1 MNKPIE
7 DKLNMPPQSLHGFS
21 AVDIEFMDNM
31 ANLSEDV
38 FDMPTN
44 NKPIDRL
51 NPELYFNYLQE
62 SARTASGKFHGK
74 HVDYNKFIG
83 ALDNYKRSANALDR
97 YKKLLFYGE
106 DQAKG
111 RTKDHTQGKDGYS
124 IAESFST
131 DNESE
136 IKARYIL
143 HALLGIMTEA
153 GEMAELLSNTIVG
166 SVQAGVNSGNLPSG
180 SGGIDTVNLIEE
192 CGDLFWYQAMLAR
205 ALDTDFETMQ
215 RTNIAKLKA
224 RFPDKFT
231 EEGANN
237 RDLTSERK
245 ILENNGVVSLCSGE
259 IGRI

>member
-1 MNKPIE
+1 MNKIE
-7 DKLNMPPQSLHGFS
+7 DFMPAQ
-21 AVDIEFMDNM
+21 V
-31 ANLSEDV
+31 
-38 FDMPTN
+38 MPT
-44 NKPIDRL
+44 KEDKFLMPLVDKQTYDEAFGVSFKRGMTVDD
-51 NPELYFNYLQE
+51 FDYL
-62 SARTASGKFHGK
+62 SATALTASGKFHGK

-83 ALDNYKRSANALDR
+83 ALDNYKRSAQQLDR

-124 IAESFST
+124 ITESFST
-131 DNESE
+131 DNENE

-166 SVQAGVNSGNLPSG
+166 NLPGG

-245 ILENNGVVSLCSGE
+245 ILENRGLYDAGE
-259 IGRI
+259 VAI